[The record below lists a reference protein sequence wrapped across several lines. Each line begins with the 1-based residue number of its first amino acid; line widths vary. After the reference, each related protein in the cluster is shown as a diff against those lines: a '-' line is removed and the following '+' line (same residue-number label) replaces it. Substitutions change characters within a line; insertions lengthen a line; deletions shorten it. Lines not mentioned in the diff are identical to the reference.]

1 MFAFFS
7 STPIHT
13 NMTASTINAAD
24 TSSTTLGSTIFA
36 RLHPT
41 TYLARFLDNAIR
53 PDGRSFEAFRD
64 VSVGVSTIETA
75 QGSAIVR
82 YGNSTIIAGVKG
94 EFIDISDIQQTA
106 DIDEGEENDMQTDKQ
121 NSTRSIGL
129 GPIDKR
135 SLVVGVDLTPMSS
148 AKFKSGPPGEEAQV
162 LASRLMRS
170 FDVCPPFS
178 ADTPNIQGT
187 SLRWCLFVDLVC
199 LSYDGNLLDACTLA
213 FNAALNDTKLPS
225 TQSDDQG
232 LVCSSEEAER
242 EPLSLLSTPQ
252 TFTFGIVEGTHLLS
266 DPNAFESTMISAS
279 ITITLDTMKLGT
291 EDDLVGV
298 QCSGRCS
305 ALITSEEARKAEAKG
320 HKEGSS
326 NKLRIQDEELVK
338 ICLIRARRHCAQVK
352 QAMQSAQR

>member
-1 MFAFFS
+1 
-7 STPIHT
+7 
-13 NMTASTINAAD
+13 MTASSANVAD
-24 TSSTTLGSTIFA
+24 PSSTALGSTIFA

-53 PDGRSFEAFRD
+53 PDGRSFDAFRD

-94 EFIDISDIQQTA
+94 EFIDISDEEDVQQTA
-106 DIDEGEENDMQTDKQ
+106 DIDEAEENEMQTDKQ
-121 NSTRSIGL
+121 KSSRSIGL

-148 AKFKSGPPGEEAQV
+148 ARFKSGPPGEEAQV

-170 FDVCPPFS
+170 FEVCPPFS
-178 ADTPNIQGT
+178 ADSLNVQGS

-213 FNAALNDTKLPS
+213 VNSALNDTKLPNA
-225 TQSDDQG
+225 QFDDQG
-232 LVCSSEEAER
+232 LICSSEESEAK
-242 EPLSLLSTPQ
+242 PLSLRSFPQ

-279 ITITLDTMKLGT
+279 ITITLDSMKLGT
-291 EDDLVGV
+291 DEDLVGV

-305 ALITSEEARKAEAKG
+305 ALITTEEARQAEVNG
-320 HKEGSS
+320 RKEGSS
-326 NKLRIQDEELVK
+326 NNLRIQDEELAKV
-338 ICLIRARRHCAQVK
+338 CLIRARRHCAQVK
-352 QAMQSAQR
+352 KAMQSAQR

>member
-1 MFAFFS
+1 
-7 STPIHT
+7 
-13 NMTASTINAAD
+13 MTASTMNAAD
-24 TSSTTLGSTIFA
+24 NSSTALGSTIFA

-106 DIDEGEENDMQTDKQ
+106 DVDEGDEDDMQIDTNKL
-121 NSTRSIGL
+121 IGL

-178 ADTPNIQGT
+178 ADSLNIQGT

-213 FNAALNDTKLPS
+213 VNAALNDTKLPN
-225 TQSDDQG
+225 TQSDDHG
-232 LVCSSEEAER
+232 LVCSSVESETK
-242 EPLSLLSTPQ
+242 PLSLLSSPQ

-279 ITITLDTMKLGT
+279 ITITLDTMKLDT
-291 EDDLVGV
+291 EEDMVGV

-305 ALITSEEARKAEAKG
+305 ALITTEEARQAEAKG
-320 HKEGSS
+320 RKQGAA

-338 ICLIRARRHCAQVK
+338 ICLMRARRHCAQVK
-352 QAMQSAQR
+352 QAMQNAQR